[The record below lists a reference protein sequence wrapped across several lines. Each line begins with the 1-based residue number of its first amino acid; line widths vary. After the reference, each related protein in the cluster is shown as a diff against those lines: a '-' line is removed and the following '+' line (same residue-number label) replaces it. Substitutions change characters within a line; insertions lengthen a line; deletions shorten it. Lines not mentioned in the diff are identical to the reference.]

1 MASRT
6 GRLRPIV
13 PAPHCTRVEPQLSD
27 TSAQGQL
34 AASPG
39 RRRCPPP
46 VSLTRRRARTRKR
59 RTGDGRSLQY
69 ACPGRHARLQA
80 HVSRDALVGTSRPPS
95 RGPSSPPWMTANDN
109 KHPHSP
115 GPVSPKANSVS
126 PPRPI
131 EAGQPEPVRKAW
143 LYRRGATWF
152 QLSRPDP
159 LAHYAELRTLLIQ
172 HAEHLAKE
180 IDTRGE
186 TTRCQ
191 PSGPGSN

>member
-1 MASRT
+1 MRGKSARCPRHSET
-6 GRLRPIV
+6 SSSAGGELPG
-13 PAPHCTRVEPQLSD
+13 TQRV
-27 TSAQGQL
+27 
-34 AASPG
+34 
-39 RRRCPPP
+39 PPP
-46 VSLTRRRARTRKR
+46 V
-59 RTGDGRSLQY
+59 
-69 ACPGRHARLQA
+69 
-80 HVSRDALVGTSRPPS
+80 
-95 RGPSSPPWMTANDN
+95 
-109 KHPHSP
+109 P
-115 GPVSPKANSVS
+115 GPVQPTLDDRKRQQASAFAWSRVTQRELRFA
-126 PPRPI
+126 PRPI

-180 IDTRGE
+180 IDTRAE